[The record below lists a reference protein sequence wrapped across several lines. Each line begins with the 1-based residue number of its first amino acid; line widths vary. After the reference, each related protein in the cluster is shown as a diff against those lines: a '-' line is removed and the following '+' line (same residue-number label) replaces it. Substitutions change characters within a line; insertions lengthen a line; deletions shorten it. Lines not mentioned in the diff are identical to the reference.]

1 MPSQRILEELDL
13 LRKYYPNLEF
23 VEQGL
28 WFRIPDY
35 PLPQEKQWN
44 RITTDVAFQ
53 VPAAYPGAPPYGIY
67 VPSGLRCGEVIPDNY
82 QEPAG
87 QQPPFGGQWSMLSWA
102 PDDGQWKPSSILTGT
117 NLLNVVRAFTD
128 RFIQGK

>member
-102 PDDGQWKPSSILTGT
+102 PDDG
-117 NLLNVVRAFTD
+117 NLPAY
-128 RFIQGK
+128 